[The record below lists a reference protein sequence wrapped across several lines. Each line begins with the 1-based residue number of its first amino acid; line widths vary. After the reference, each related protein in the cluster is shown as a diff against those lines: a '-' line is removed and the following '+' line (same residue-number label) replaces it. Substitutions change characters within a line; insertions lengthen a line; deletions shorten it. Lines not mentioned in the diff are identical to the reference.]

1 MNRQGARRR
10 KFKKTLSFVYNRI
23 THITGTAQEGNVML
37 DGMARG
43 PLLLAML
50 TGLAAMAGGACAQTG
65 WRPEKPVELIVPT
78 AAGGI
83 NDQLTRLM
91 QKVLQKEKLLTVPA
105 VTMNKPGG
113 NQSLAVVY
121 HTQKAPDPHYL
132 LYATATVFTNQ
143 LAGLTS
149 LGYTD
154 LTPLACLVVDY
165 SVVTVAADSPIKS
178 MRELVDRLKADP
190 GAVAFGMVSRGGP
203 NHLALS
209 QAVLSAG
216 VDPRKLKTVVFKTN
230 AESHMAVV
238 GGHIQAVVSSVS
250 AALPQ
255 VQAGHT
261 RMLAIAAPQRVAG
274 PLASLPTMRE
284 QGINATGI
292 SNWRAIFGVKG
303 MTPAQA
309 SFWENALSHMAAS
322 EDWNRELDGTNMSR
336 LFLRGKEF
344 AQYLDEEFAATKSV
358 MTDLGLIK

>member
-1 MNRQGARRR
+1 MAAGAA
-10 KFKKTLSFVYNRI
+10 
-23 THITGTAQEGNVML
+23 HAQS
-37 DGMARG
+37 
-43 PLLLAML
+43 
-50 TGLAAMAGGACAQTG
+50 G

-83 NDQLTRLM
+83 NDQITRLM
-91 QKVLQKEKLLTVPA
+91 QKVLHEEKLLAVPA
-105 VTMNKPGG
+105 VIVNKPGG

-121 HTQKAPDPHYL
+121 LSQKAPDPHYL

-143 LAGLTS
+143 LAGLTQ

-165 SVVTVAADSPIKS
+165 SVVTVAADSSIRTL
-178 MRELVDRLKADP
+178 RELVERLKADP

-216 VDPRKLKTVVFKTN
+216 VDPRKLRTVVFKTN

-261 RMLAIAAPQRVAG
+261 RMLAIAAPQRLAG
-274 PLASLPTMRE
+274 PLAALPTMRE
-284 QGINATGI
+284 QGIDATGI
-292 SNWRAIFGVKG
+292 SNWRAIFGVRG
-303 MTPAQA
+303 MTAAQVA
-309 SFWENALSHMAAS
+309 YWDEALAKMAAS
-322 EDWNRELDGTNMSR
+322 EVWSRELDGTNMAR
-336 LFLRGKEF
+336 LPLRAKEF
-344 AQYLDEEFAATKSV
+344 SRYLDEEFAATRSV
-358 MTDLGLIK
+358 MSGLGLVK

>member
-1 MNRQGARRR
+1 MVLARQPLIRRGSLNIILVLGVNGVG
-10 KFKKTLSFVYNRI
+10 KTTTIAKLAHHYHTVVGI
-23 THITGTAQEGNVML
+23 PEVML
-37 DGMARG
+37 A
-43 PLLLAML
+43 
-50 TGLAAMAGGACAQTG
+50 
-65 WRPEKPVELIVPT
+65 
-78 AAGGI
+78 
-83 NDQLTRLM
+83 
-91 QKVLQKEKLLTVPA
+91 
-105 VTMNKPGG
+105 
-113 NQSLAVVY
+113 
-121 HTQKAPDPHYL
+121 
-132 LYATATVFTNQ
+132 
-143 LAGLTS
+143 
-149 LGYTD
+149 
-154 LTPLACLVVDY
+154 
-165 SVVTVAADSPIKS
+165 AADTF
-178 MRELVDRLKADP
+178 RAAAVEQLKLWGDEIGVPVVAQRPGADP

-261 RMLAIAAPQRVAG
+261 RMLAIAAPQRAAG

-284 QGINATGI
+284 QGISATGI

-303 MTPAQA
+303 MTSAQA
-309 SFWENALSHMAAS
+309 SFWENALSQMAAS
-322 EDWNRELDGTNMSR
+322 EEWNRELDGTNMSR

-344 AQYLDEEFAATKSV
+344 ARYLDEEYAATRSV

>member
-1 MNRQGARRR
+1 MTIHNMTKAL
-10 KFKKTLSFVYNRI
+10 TLI
-23 THITGTAQEGNVML
+23 AT
-37 DGMARG
+37 
-43 PLLLAML
+43 LAV
-50 TGLAAMAGGACAQTG
+50 GWLAAAPAPAQTA
-65 WRPEKPVELIVPT
+65 WHPEKAVEFIVPT
-78 AAGGI
+78 GAGGI
-83 NDQLTRLM
+83 NDRLTRLIQKIM
-91 QKVLQKEKLLTVPA
+91 QEEKLLTVPG
-105 VTMNKPGG
+105 VVLNKAGG

-121 HTQKAPDPHYL
+121 VTQKAPDPHYL

-143 LAGLTS
+143 LAGLTQ

-165 SVVTVAADSPIKS
+165 SVITVGTDSPIKS
-178 MRELVDRLKADP
+178 MRDLMERLKADP

-209 QAVLSAG
+209 QAVLTAG

-261 RMLAIAAPQRVAG
+261 RMLAIAAPQRVPG
-274 PLASLPTMRE
+274 PVASLPTMRE

-292 SNWRAIFGVKG
+292 SNWRAILGAKG
-303 MTPAQA
+303 MTGAQVAFWDDALARVLA
-309 SFWENALSHMAAS
+309 SQEW
-322 EDWNRELDGTNMSR
+322 DRELGKTNMTR
-336 LFLRGKEF
+336 LPMRAKEF
-344 AQYLDEEFAATKSV
+344 ARYLDEEYAATKSV
-358 MTDLGLIK
+358 MSDLGLVK

>member
-1 MNRQGARRR
+1 MNIRMFPGALILALWLVTAVDAARAQG
-10 KFKKTLSFVYNRI
+10 
-23 THITGTAQEGNVML
+23 
-37 DGMARG
+37 
-43 PLLLAML
+43 
-50 TGLAAMAGGACAQTG
+50 G
-65 WRPEKPVELIVPT
+65 WRPEKAVEIIVPT
-78 AAGGI
+78 APGGI
-83 NDQLTRLM
+83 NDQITRLM
-91 QKVLQKEKLLTVPA
+91 QKVLQEEKLLTVP
-105 VTMNKPGG
+105 VVIMNKAGG

-121 HTQKAPDPHYL
+121 LTQKAPDPHYL

-143 LAGLTS
+143 LAGLTP

-165 SVVTVAADSPIKS
+165 SVITVAADSPVKT
-178 MRELVDRLKADP
+178 MRDLVERLKADP
-190 GAVAFGMVSRGGP
+190 GALSFGMVSRGGP

-209 QAVLSAG
+209 QAVRSAG
-216 VDPRKLKTVVFKTN
+216 IDPRKLKTVVFKTN

-261 RMLAIAAPQRVAG
+261 RMLAIATSQRVAG
-274 PLASLPTMRE
+274 SLAAVPTMRE
-284 QGINATGI
+284 QGIDATGI
-292 SNWRAIFGVKG
+292 SNWRAIFGAKG

-309 SFWENALSHMAAS
+309 SFWDNALARMAAS

-344 AQYLDEEFAATKSV
+344 AKYLDEEYAATKSV

>member
-1 MNRQGARRR
+1 MKCGSVGKQPKSGYAARHLSVSVLAISLVTVAAAALAQG
-10 KFKKTLSFVYNRI
+10 
-23 THITGTAQEGNVML
+23 
-37 DGMARG
+37 
-43 PLLLAML
+43 
-50 TGLAAMAGGACAQTG
+50 G

-83 NDQLTRLM
+83 NDQITRLM
-91 QKVLQKEKLLTVPA
+91 QKVLHEEKLLTVPA
-105 VTMNKPGG
+105 VIMNKPGG

-121 HTQKAPDPHYL
+121 LSQKAPDPHYL

-143 LAGLTS
+143 LAGLTQ

-165 SVVTVAADSPIKS
+165 SVVTVAADSPIKT
-178 MRELVDRLKADP
+178 MRELVERLKADP
-190 GAVAFGMVSRGGP
+190 GAIAFGMVSRGGP

-261 RMLAIAAPQRVAG
+261 RMLAIAAPQRAPG
-274 PLASLPTMRE
+274 LLAALPTMRE
-284 QGINATGI
+284 QGIEATGI
-292 SNWRAIFGVKG
+292 SNWRAVFGAKG
-303 MTPAQA
+303 LTAPQIAYWDEALARMTA
-309 SFWENALSHMAAS
+309 NA
-322 EDWNRELDGTNMSR
+322 EWNRELDGTNMARLPLRAGEFSR
-336 LFLRGKEF
+336 
-344 AQYLDEEFAATKSV
+344 YLDEEYAATRAV
-358 MTDLGLIK
+358 MSGLGLVK

>member
-1 MNRQGARRR
+1 MNIRMYSGALILALGLVAAADAAHAQG
-10 KFKKTLSFVYNRI
+10 
-23 THITGTAQEGNVML
+23 
-37 DGMARG
+37 
-43 PLLLAML
+43 
-50 TGLAAMAGGACAQTG
+50 G
-65 WRPEKPVELIVPT
+65 WRPEKTVELIVPT

-83 NDQLTRLM
+83 NDQITRLM
-91 QKVLQKEKLLTVPA
+91 QKVLQEEKLLTVPA
-105 VTMNKPGG
+105 VIMNKPGG

-121 HTQKAPDPHYL
+121 LNQKAPDPHYL

-143 LAGLTS
+143 LAGLTQ

-165 SVVTVAADSPIKS
+165 SVVTVAANSPIKT

-216 VDPRKLKTVVFKTN
+216 VDPRKLRTVVFKTN

-274 PLASLPTMRE
+274 SLAALPTMRE

-292 SNWRAIFGVKG
+292 SNWRAIFGTRG
-303 MTPAQA
+303 MTAPQVA
-309 SFWENALSHMAAS
+309 FWDEALARVAAS
-322 EDWNRELDGTNMSR
+322 EEWNRELDGTNMSR
-336 LFLRGKEF
+336 LPLRAREF
-344 AQYLDEEFAATKSV
+344 SRYLDAEYAATKSV
-358 MTDLGLIK
+358 MADLGLVK

>member
-1 MNRQGARRR
+1 VATVTGA
-10 KFKKTLSFVYNRI
+10 
-23 THITGTAQEGNVML
+23 
-37 DGMARG
+37 
-43 PLLLAML
+43 
-50 TGLAAMAGGACAQTG
+50 AADRVGAQTA
-65 WRPEKPVELIVPT
+65 WRPEKAVEIVVPT

-83 NDQLTRLM
+83 NDQITRLM
-91 QKVLQKEKLLTVPA
+91 QRVLHDAKLVP
-105 VTMNKPGG
+105 VPLVIMNKAGG

-121 HTQKAPDPHYL
+121 LTQKAPDPHYL

-149 LGYTD
+149 LGYAD

-261 RMLAIAAPQRVAG
+261 RMLAIAAPSAWPDRWLRCRQCGRR
-274 PLASLPTMRE
+274 ASTQPEYRTGGLSSASRE
-284 QGINATGI
+284 
-292 SNWRAIFGVKG
+292 
-303 MTPAQA
+303 
-309 SFWENALSHMAAS
+309 
-322 EDWNRELDGTNMSR
+322 
-336 LFLRGKEF
+336 
-344 AQYLDEEFAATKSV
+344 
-358 MTDLGLIK
+358 